1 MRKDLVGLKFNSLT
15 VNSFSHQGKNWTLF
29 WNCVCDC
36 GNASVVASRDLV
48 SNHTKSCGC
57 IRKGKNH
64 KNTHNMTN
72 TKIYDCWHKMK
83 SRCTNKN
90 AKNFKDYGGRGITIF
105 EDWKNSF
112 ESFYEWACVSGYN
125 ENLTIDR
132 INNEEGYYPEN
143 CRWVDM
149 KTQQNNRR
157 SNVYLKRNGEIKS
170 ATQWAEELG
179 IKADILRIVFNNRH
193 LLELFDIPNKK
204 EV

>member
-36 GNASVVASRDLV
+36 GNDSVVASRDLA

-64 KNTHNMTN
+64 RNTHNMTN

-90 AKNFKDYGGRGITIF
+90 AKCANVATVTKLVIQYRRASVT
-105 EDWKNSF
+105 
-112 ESFYEWACVSGYN
+112 
-125 ENLTIDR
+125 
-132 INNEEGYYPEN
+132 
-143 CRWVDM
+143 CRNVFF
-149 KTQQNNRR
+149 TQ
-157 SNVYLKRNGEIKS
+157 K
-170 ATQWAEELG
+170 
-179 IKADILRIVFNNRH
+179 H
-193 LLELFDIPNKK
+193 
-204 EV
+204 